1 MGCSQSSS
9 SGPSAVDGTK
19 ATKQDSMG
27 VEDVF
32 PESALPQNGSG
43 LIGAKQK
50 DSTISKSMA
59 GEHSTTTR
67 DQIKQWKEQLE
78 ASGNLAKTVVNIE
91 VSIVDYLKNSLSL
104 SLYSSEI

>member
-19 ATKQDSMG
+19 ATRQDSMN

-32 PESALPQNGSG
+32 PESALPQNDTNLTGGKGKGS
-43 LIGAKQK
+43 ARSK
-50 DSTISKSMA
+50 SKSMG
-59 GEHSTTTR
+59 GEYSTTTR

-91 VSIVDYLKNSLSL
+91 VSIVNF
-104 SLYSSEI
+104 EE

>member
-1 MGCSQSSS
+1 
-9 SGPSAVDGTK
+9 
-19 ATKQDSMG
+19 MG